1 MNDQPLTIN
10 DLCTELGIGKN
21 TAYKLTTQ
29 THQIKS
35 AKVGQ
40 RILITRN
47 ALDEYI
53 SNKIDGKKYSSQ
65 KSVHS
70 LLRLWTANAPYLSV
84 TTMPP

>member
-1 MNDQPLTIN
+1 MNDQLLTIN

-35 AKVGQ
+35 AKIGQ

-47 ALDEYI
+47 SLDEYI
-53 SNKIDGKKYSSQ
+53 SNKIDGKKNSS
-65 KSVHS
+65 
-70 LLRLWTANAPYLSV
+70 
-84 TTMPP
+84 